1 MASAASVKKS
11 LLEQL
16 KEKGADT
23 DFFIGLVEDY
33 FWYDT
38 QERAM
43 HKDIKERGLNIK
55 VIGSS
60 GIPVQKENPSVKN
73 AINYNKQKLAI
84 IKQLGLTVD
93 NVDVGDDDDL

>member
-16 KEKGADT
+16 EEKGANT

-60 GIPVQKENPSVKN
+60 GIPITKENPSIKN
-73 AINYNKQKLAI
+73 AMNYNKQKLAI
-84 IKQLGLTVD
+84 IKQLGLTVE
-93 NVDVGDDDDL
+93 NVEIGDDDDL

>member
-1 MASAASVKKS
+1 MSSAASVKKS

-16 KEKGADT
+16 KEKNADT

-43 HKDIKERGLNIK
+43 HKDIKERGLTIK
-55 VIGSS
+55 TIGSS
-60 GIPVQKENPSVKN
+60 GIPIMKENPSVKS
-73 AINYNKQKLAI
+73 AVNYNKQKLAI
-84 IKQLGLTVD
+84 IKQLGLNVD
-93 NVDVGDDDDL
+93 NVDVGDDDEL